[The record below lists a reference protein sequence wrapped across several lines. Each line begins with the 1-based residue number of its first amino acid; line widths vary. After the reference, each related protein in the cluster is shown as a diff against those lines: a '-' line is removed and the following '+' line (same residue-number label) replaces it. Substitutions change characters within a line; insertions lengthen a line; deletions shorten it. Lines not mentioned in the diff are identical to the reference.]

1 MYTFSVLSDCVNKH
15 GYRPRPWNEE
25 VAAGVACGCSD
36 CGDDCEREP
45 AAYVHTADPKHSIA
59 ICEHAADQLSIII
72 DCLDIKEYDYE
83 PALSYHDVI
92 SNMFGEKENGKEARM
107 SFRRLKKR
115 YQSGRLS
122 FEPLTIQGLVS
133 LRGRNVKAISN
144 AANTAAMW
152 LSASERL
159 VKTLSH
165 PTSGLPFFNF

>member
-1 MYTFSVLSDCVNKH
+1 MYTFSVLSYYVNKH

-45 AAYVHTADPKHSIA
+45 VAYVHTADPKHSIA
-59 ICEHAADQLSIII
+59 ICEHAADQLSIIT
-72 DCLDIKEYDYE
+72 DCLDIEEYDYE
-83 PALSYHDVI
+83 PTLSYHDVI
-92 SNMFGEKENGKEARM
+92 SNMFGEKENGKEVRM

-122 FEPLTIQGLVS
+122 FAPLTSQGFVS

-144 AANTAAMW
+144 AANTAATW
-152 LSASERL
+152 LLASERL
-159 VKTLSH
+159 VKTLSRS
-165 PTSGLPFFNF
+165 TSGFPFFNF